1 MLSRSQPPAQAYPF
15 FAWVE
20 SSRRFLEKAITV
32 RDNGVF
38 FLPKNERLISW
49 GVGNR
54 GWVGGVPLDSNRK
67 RSLSGQGQRPRA
79 RIASKL
85 LPDDL
90 RLKNWKLPLST
101 HFFWVAGNSFR
112 IFCWKL
118 EKQLKKNSTLRSHQW
133 KLCEGFFCF
142 PKTPGFLVPFS
153 TSTMGLRHL

>member
-38 FLPKNERLISW
+38 FLPNNERLISW

-67 RSLSGQGQRPRA
+67 RSLSGQGQRPPA

-101 HFFWVAGNSFR
+101 HFFGVAGNSFR

-118 EKQLKKNSTLRSHQW
+118 EKKLKKTVLLDPTNGSFV
-133 KLCEGFFCF
+133 KVFFVF
-142 PKTPGFLVPFS
+142 QRLPGF
-153 TSTMGLRHL
+153 